1 MDRTLTLRNR
11 AYTRGLGKPNQLFL
25 SHRTGLPVVKSTISR
40 WIKEVMALAGIDVS
54 HYKAHSSRGASA
66 SAARR
71 KGASIPQILQTGDW
85 SNLGTY
91 QRFYEKP
98 LDSTPVGQIILE
110 GIL

>member
-25 SHRTGLPVVKSTISR
+25 SHRTGLPVVKSIISR
-40 WIKEVMALAGIDVS
+40 WIKVMALAGIDVS

-91 QRFYEKP
+91 QRFYERP